1 MHQPQITVLQ
11 PLNHRSYSCHYH
23 IFVGFSSKLI
33 MAFVQPLHGEKG
45 ERRERNERVL
55 ENIPVDVMVR
65 ISIFPKLPCCICLA
79 SSSKPLQK
87 LIFQDCI
94 PLWHEI
100 NVTDLPYKAARIL
113 TDEMLPLESSDS
125 RECQISHTNRQH
137 SGLQRYL
144 RNSFRT
150 IKRITGTR
158 YS

>member
-23 IFVGFSSKLI
+23 IIVGFSSKLNYGFCTATI
-33 MAFVQPLHGEKG
+33 HGEKG

-87 LIFQDCI
+87 LIFQDWV
-94 PLWHEI
+94 PLWREI
-100 NVTDLPYKAARIL
+100 DFSCVETQRNGKALMISCFLLSAILIRVNYKAV
-113 TDEMLPLESSDS
+113 T
-125 RECQISHTNRQH
+125 
-137 SGLQRYL
+137 
-144 RNSFRT
+144 RT
-150 IKRITGTR
+150 INPGSRDWVF
-158 YS
+158 

>member
-33 MAFVQPLHGEKG
+33 MAFVQRLHGEKG

-79 SSSKPLQK
+79 SSAASLFKSSFFKIESRCGVKSTFLVSKLK
-87 LIFQDCI
+87 
-94 PLWHEI
+94 E
-100 NVTDLPYKAARIL
+100 
-113 TDEMLPLESSDS
+113 
-125 RECQISHTNRQH
+125 
-137 SGLQRYL
+137 
-144 RNSFRT
+144 
-150 IKRITGTR
+150 TGKP
-158 YS
+158 

>member
-1 MHQPQITVLQ
+1 MHQPQISVLQ

-87 LIFQDCI
+87 LIFKIESCCG
-94 PLWHEI
+94 
-100 NVTDLPYKAARIL
+100 VTDFDGVETQKRESLDDIMLSAIL
-113 TDEMLPLESSDS
+113 VSS
-125 RECQISHTNRQH
+125 E
-137 SGLQRYL
+137 
-144 RNSFRT
+144 
-150 IKRITGTR
+150 
-158 YS
+158 